1 MNSLNVES
9 LDYDHA
15 KVLVAQSEDV
25 VKAYHWAMYLT
36 AIDKNYVDSYYY
48 LHSKQESD
56 GTFTDKFKHKYKPYI
71 YKTVKGRPNVLPNYV
86 KVSIGE

>member
-15 KVLVAQSEDV
+15 KVLVAESEDV

-36 AIDKNYVDSYYY
+36 AINKNDVDDYMYMY
-48 LHSKQESD
+48 SKQESD
-56 GTFTDKFKHKYKPYI
+56 GTFTDKFKHRLTRDYV
-71 YKTVKGRPNVLPNYV
+71 TVTKRPNVLPNYV
-86 KVSIGE
+86 RVSIGE